1 MKRENRYVVI
11 KRSDLQRYILRDFR
25 VQLQGVIETINQSR
39 DFFEGKCPLEC
50 VVVEKD
56 WPEYELVWELIRLRV
71 ERRKSP
77 PKPSR
82 ALWTRQRSMPLC
94 VPSLKTP
101 RTIMRLTWS
110 ALSWRH
116 ACRAPLSD
124 YASVPRRA
132 ARETC
137 DR

>member
-56 WPEYELVWELIRLRV
+56 
-71 ERRKSP
+71 
-77 PKPSR
+77 
-82 ALWTRQRSMPLC
+82 
-94 VPSLKTP
+94 
-101 RTIMRLTWS
+101 
-110 ALSWRH
+110 
-116 ACRAPLSD
+116 
-124 YASVPRRA
+124 
-132 ARETC
+132 
-137 DR
+137 